1 MDILASAGPAPL
13 PGFLNSLTGPL
24 DHDGYW
30 TITLLLLLENIGVPV
45 VPGEF
50 AMIAGAIFGGS
61 TGDLADSTVAYSP
74 ALNGSAIRET
84 EGRSWS
90 GGRGL
95 RRLPHAQVPGG

>member
-1 MDILASAGPAPL
+1 MGILASAGPAPL

-50 AMIAGAIFGGS
+50 AMIGGAIFGGRPS
-61 TGDLADSTVAYSP
+61 KPERG
-74 ALNGSAIRET
+74 NGLGKRAGSFPS
-84 EGRSWS
+84 GR
-90 GGRGL
+90 
-95 RRLPHAQVPGG
+95 